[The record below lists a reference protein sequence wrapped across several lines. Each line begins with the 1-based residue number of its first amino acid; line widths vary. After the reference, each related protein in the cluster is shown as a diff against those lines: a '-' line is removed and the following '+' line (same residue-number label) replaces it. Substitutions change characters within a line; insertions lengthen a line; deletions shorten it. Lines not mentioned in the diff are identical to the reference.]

1 MIVLSR
7 AEKEFINI
15 LNKQTGEEAIKREYT
30 IDYIRQLKHRILKK
44 RIVLTDDL
52 VLVNQVLDKLQ
63 SL

>member
-7 AEKEFINI
+7 AEKEFIDI
-15 LNKQTGEEAIKREYT
+15 LNKQTGEEMIKHEYT

-44 RIVLTDDL
+44 RKELTNDL